1 MLEETSY
8 EVIVVGGGPAG
19 AVAGWALATRGV
31 KVAIL
36 ERATFPRE
44 KVCGD
49 FVEPG
54 GLRILDRMGCLTS
67 LETKS
72 PLPITHVAGY
82 VNNEE
87 VYQSEIPYYD
97 EQYGLP
103 PYGYIIPRI
112 QFDAELLQCATAA
125 GAKVFEACA
134 VKNITRKDGLNLV
147 TASQNKQ
154 EVKFSAPLIVGADGV
169 ESIVARSAG
178 IVRQDPQYIS
188 LSQRGYVEG
197 VNLTQGEAM
206 MWFDADIFPGYGW
219 MFPMANGRAN
229 IGIGILSEACQR
241 HGLSVPRLFDSFV
254 EKLRRYYPACEEI
267 KLERRPNGGIVKSYG
282 AIDRNSFDGG
292 LLVGDAGCFADPM
305 TAEGISPGMESSII
319 ATNTIVEALE
329 AGRFDARAMS
339 RYEKDYRD
347 YFDPA
352 MRSLDFYA
360 AVVRNRYFRD
370 FYLSMTKQGWQEAVD
385 DPNFAEVAGTIFGGL
400 DLRPAAVMGQFAS
413 KIATYLTKGSVA
425 VMQDMMAGRIRH
437 SRKYWDDL
445 GLWQK
450 GMRMSMVKDPKWHMA
465 WVSDVASKASK
476 LKMTADNPRVKGPV
490 LAEY

>member
-1 MLEETSY
+1 MKNENAF

-31 KVAIL
+31 KVAVL
-36 ERATFPRE
+36 ERTEFPRE

-54 GLRILDRMGCLTS
+54 GLRILDKMGCLSS
-67 LETKS
+67 LETRS

-82 VNNEE
+82 VNNEA

-97 EQYGLP
+97 ERYGLP

-112 QFDAELLQCATAA
+112 QFDAELLDCARNA

-134 VKNITRKDGLNLV
+134 VKNISRGKGLNEV
-147 TASQNKQ
+147 TATRNNK
-154 EVKFSAPLIVGADGV
+154 EVKFSAPLVVGADGV

-178 IVRQDPQYIS
+178 IVRQNPQYIS

-197 VNLTQGEAM
+197 VNLAQGEAM

-241 HGLSVPRLFDSFV
+241 HGLSVPRLFNSFV

-267 KLERRPNGGIVKSYG
+267 KLERRPNGGIVKAYG

-319 ATNTIVEALE
+319 ATNTLVAALE
-329 AGRFDARAMS
+329 AGRFDARTLS
-339 RYEKDYRD
+339 CYEKDYGD

-360 AVVRNRYFRD
+360 AVVRNRHFRD
-370 FYLSMTKQGWQEAVD
+370 YFLSMTRQGWQEAVS

-413 KIATYLTKGSVA
+413 KIATYLKNGSTA
-425 VMQDMMAGRIRH
+425 VMKDMMTGQILH
-437 SRKYWDDL
+437 SRKYWNDL
-445 GLWQK
+445 SLWQK
-450 GMRMSMVKDPKWHMA
+450 GMRMSMMKDPQWHMA
-465 WVSDVASKASK
+465 WVADVTSKASRI
-476 LKMTADNPRVKGPV
+476 KMTANNPRVKGPELV
-490 LAEY
+490 EY